1 VRIQGKGTFVAPLK
15 VSGFSKR
22 VGGFV
27 DELRLAGL
35 ETELKV
41 IEISLIPCPP
51 DVARKLHIDEGSNV
65 LYVYRLASADDE
77 PIAIATVYLAM
88 EESMSVDADEL
99 DRHES
104 IYSFLEA
111 KYGFRF
117 TGGEKNM
124 EAAGATAEEA
134 GILGVE
140 EGSPIFLE
148 RLTIWGRS
156 RGKSVAYTKVAIRG
170 DRYKYRMEIE
180 R

>member
-1 VRIQGKGTFVAPLK
+1 
-15 VSGFSKR
+15 
-22 VGGFV
+22 
-27 DELRLAGL
+27 L

-41 IEISLIPCPP
+41 IEISLIPCPSAIAP
-51 DVARKLHIDEGSNV
+51 KLCIDEGSNV
-65 LYVYRLASADDE
+65 LYLCRLASADDE

-88 EESMSVDADEL
+88 EETISVDADQL

-104 IYSFLEA
+104 IYSFLDE
-111 KYGFRF
+111 KYGLRF
-117 TGGEKNM
+117 TGGEKTM

-134 GILGVE
+134 ALLGIE

-156 RGKSVAYTKVAIRG
+156 RGESVAYTKAAIRG